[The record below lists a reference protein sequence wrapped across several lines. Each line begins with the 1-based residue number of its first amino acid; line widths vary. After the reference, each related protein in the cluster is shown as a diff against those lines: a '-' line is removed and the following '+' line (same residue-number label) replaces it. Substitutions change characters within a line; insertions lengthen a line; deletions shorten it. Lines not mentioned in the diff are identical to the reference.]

1 MSDGSKEVRLLD
13 RSQSP
18 YLDVNHFIGNQ
29 QGDIMNTFANLVP
42 AMRPVIW
49 KSLFLTFTLV
59 LMTVLTVAPASAR
72 ATTITDNVQI
82 SIDIVAFVP
91 CVAGGDGEYVFFSG
105 TLHGVSVTT
114 IDDTG
119 VFHTQLH
126 FQPQGISGDGLTTGA
141 NYQWTG
147 ATQASFNGQVGYEN
161 TFINNYRVIGEG
173 PNNNLLIHQTFHA
186 TAQPDGEVTIVVDD
200 YSVECK

>member
-1 MSDGSKEVRLLD
+1 
-13 RSQSP
+13 
-18 YLDVNHFIGNQ
+18 
-29 QGDIMNTFANLVP
+29 MNPISNRVSSL
-42 AMRPVIW
+42 RPVFW
-49 KSLFLTFTLV
+49 KSLFLTVTLV
-59 LMTVLTVAPASAR
+59 LMTVRTVAPASAQ
-72 ATTITDNVQI
+72 ATTTTNNIQS

-91 CVAGGDGEYVFFSG
+91 CAAGGDGEYVFFSG

-119 VFHTQLH
+119 SFHTQLH
-126 FQPQGISGDGLTTGA
+126 FQPQGIRGEGLTTGA

-147 ATQASFNGQVGYEN
+147 ATQASFNGQIGYEN

-173 PNNNLLIHQTFHA
+173 PNNNFLIHQTFHA
-186 TAQPDGEVTIVVDD
+186 TVQPDGEVTTFVDD